1 MNFVR
6 DFRECVIGF
15 ILVCV
20 IDILMLLCAFLI
32 GADGG

>member
-6 DFRECVIGF
+6 DCRECVIGF
-15 ILVCV
+15 ILVSV